1 MDSANNDAGSSIL
14 KDEIFKNKGINT
26 YLFENLNRELYL
38 GLLKHANCIVGNSSS
53 GIIESSSF
61 KIPAINIGRR
71 QYKRFRPKNVLD
83 ANDFKINKIVSLIKK
98 SQSKKFLNSIKK
110 IKNPY
115 GNGKSSSKILD
126 ILYKTKIDDKLL
138 IKNLTY

>member
-1 MDSANNDAGSSIL
+1 M
-14 KDEIFKNKGINT
+14 
-26 YLFENLNRELYL
+26 
-38 GLLKHANCIVGNSSS
+38 
-53 GIIESSSF
+53 
-61 KIPAINIGRR
+61 
-71 QYKRFRPKNVLD
+71 
-83 ANDFKINKIVSLIKK
+83 SLIKK

>member
-1 MDSANNDAGSSIL
+1 M
-14 KDEIFKNKGINT
+14 
-26 YLFENLNRELYL
+26 
-38 GLLKHANCIVGNSSS
+38 
-53 GIIESSSF
+53 
-61 KIPAINIGRR
+61 
-71 QYKRFRPKNVLD
+71 D